1 MTKYVLLG
9 WIIFNIGLTRLSVPE
24 YGWDI
29 VFTIALYT
37 GFTAC
42 LGYASGHEDAQKKVK

>member
-9 WIIFNIGLTRLSVPE
+9 WIIFNIGLSRLSVPE

-29 VFTIALYT
+29 VFTIALYI
-37 GFTAC
+37 GFTAW
-42 LGYASGHEDAQKKVK
+42 LGYVSGREDAQKKVK